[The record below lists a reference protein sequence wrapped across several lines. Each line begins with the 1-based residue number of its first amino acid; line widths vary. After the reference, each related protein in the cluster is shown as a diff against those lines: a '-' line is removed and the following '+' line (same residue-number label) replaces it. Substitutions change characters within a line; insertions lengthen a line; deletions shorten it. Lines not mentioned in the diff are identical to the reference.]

1 MPADRQAIE
10 RRDFPLVRRGYDT
23 AAVDAHLA
31 AVADRVEA
39 LEREVAEAA
48 EAARAV
54 ASPASVGRAASE
66 QVRGIVE
73 AAERSAADIERA
85 AREDAERI
93 RAEAARDVERL
104 RAEVAERLRGL
115 LARVEGMEEDVQG
128 LEAPA
133 GTAPTPSSAPPS
145 APPPAPASAPPPAP
159 SSSPLPP
166 ADGEADEE
174 GARIVALEMALSGRS
189 REEADRYLREH
200 FEVADRERLLDE
212 VWASVGS

>member
-31 AVADRVEA
+31 ALADRIDA
-39 LEREVAEAA
+39 LERRAAEAA
-48 EAARAV
+48 EAARAA
-54 ASPASVGRAASE
+54 ASTASVGRAASE

-104 RAEVAERLRGL
+104 RAEVAERLRRL

-133 GTAPTPSSAPPS
+133 GTAPSSAPPS